1 MTQETKN
8 TVVAETIVENLKEF
22 AMELHQTAKNAM
34 LVSLIEKNEDSFVLA
49 SFAHDISHGL
59 IDILQGQSA
68 DEALG
73 NVFKDDEDED
83 DDTPVVG
90 SIAVNLKT
98 GDAKGI
104 EDITDPKL
112 KEQLA
117 EVVGKLA
124 EKLGG
129 K

>member
-1 MTQETKN
+1 MTKETKN
-8 TVVAETIVENLKEF
+8 TVAAETIVENLKEF
-22 AMELHQTAKNAM
+22 AMELHQTAKEEM
-34 LVSLIEKNEDSFVLA
+34 IGSLIEKDENTFVLA
-49 SFAHDISHGL
+49 KIAHDISHGL
-59 IDILQGQSA
+59 IDILQGKSA
-68 DEALG
+68 DEALE
-73 NVFKDDEDED
+73 NIFNDDEDD
-83 DDTPVVG
+83 SPVVG

-98 GDAKGI
+98 GDAHGI

-117 EVVGKLA
+117 EIIGKLA